1 MKIQLNKYIALCG
14 ISSRRKANLYIL
26 DRRVKLNGIVVNKL
40 GQKVD
45 IDKDEIYLDDKLLE
59 IPSFVYVL
67 LNKPAGVIT
76 SAVDKRG
83 RKTVMDIVDSRVR
96 VFPVG
101 RLDMDTEG
109 VLLLTND
116 GDLGY
121 RLAHPKFEI
130 DKIYFVRVRGKV
142 TDKTIAFL
150 KNGVEIDPDVVV
162 CGDAKI
168 LKYTKDG
175 NTEIEIK
182 IHQGKK
188 RQIKRM
194 MKKSGHPVI
203 YLNRKVFA
211 GLTAEGVKTGA
222 WRYLTS
228 EEVDFLYSMVGL
240 KRKAG

>member
-45 IDKDEIYLDDKLLE
+45 IDKDEIYLDDQLLE

-83 RKTVMDIVDSRVR
+83 RKTVLDIVDSPVR

-142 TDKTIAFL
+142 TEDTILFL

-211 GLTAEGVKTGA
+211 GLTADGVKTGA
-222 WRYLTS
+222 WRYLTA